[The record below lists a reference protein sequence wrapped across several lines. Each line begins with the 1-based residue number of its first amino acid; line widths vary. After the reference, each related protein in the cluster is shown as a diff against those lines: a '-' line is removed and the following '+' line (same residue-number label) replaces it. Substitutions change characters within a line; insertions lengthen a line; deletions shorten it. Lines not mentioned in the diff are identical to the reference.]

1 MHVLV
6 DARNVHRKQSTHDCC
21 CTSQQLCLSVQ
32 ESDEEQAMG
41 EAVPAPRAMVPRRR
55 AAAAKQTYVEVL
67 SSDEEEQG
75 SEEES
80 DFEITD

>member
-1 MHVLV
+1 MKVIN
-6 DARNVHRKQSTHDCC
+6 ARSLQS
-21 CTSQQLCLSVQ
+21 TSQQLYLFVQ
-32 ESDEEQAMG
+32 EGNEEQAMG
-41 EAVPAPRAMVPRRR
+41 EASPAPRAVVPRRR
-55 AAAAKQTYVEVL
+55 AAAAKQTYMEVL